1 MDIRKIVHTD
11 WATIA
16 EWGNPEEAER
26 DWDSFYNHFV
36 HTCHCG
42 DFIHEGDLV
51 IDIGAHTGDTSIV
64 FGALSHNVIGF
75 EPNPDVFPVFELNC
89 LLNRHM
95 NIHPIKNAVTAENGV
110 YELYDHSTTNCNMG
124 LTKRG
129 KPKFDVVGVNLDYYL
144 FGQENQI
151 NFGIPKFIKIDV
163 EGYDINIFDSI
174 PMTLSYKPV
183 VLMEWHN
190 DAPSYFLEHISNA
203 GYGALDPIT
212 LEPVKDKVWDVLCLP
227 LI

>member
-16 EWGNPEEAER
+16 EWGN
-26 DWDSFYNHFV
+26 H
-36 HTCHCG
+36 
-42 DFIHEGDLV
+42 
-51 IDIGAHTGDTSIV
+51 
-64 FGALSHNVIGF
+64 
-75 EPNPDVFPVFELNC
+75 
-89 LLNRHM
+89 
-95 NIHPIKNAVTAENGV
+95 
-110 YELYDHSTTNCNMG
+110 
-124 LTKRG
+124 
-129 KPKFDVVGVNLDYYL
+129 KFDVVGVNLDYYL

-174 PMTLSYKPV
+174 PMTLSYKPI

-203 GYGALDPIT
+203 GYGALDPMS
-212 LEPVKDKVWDVLCLP
+212 LEPVTDKVWDVLCMP